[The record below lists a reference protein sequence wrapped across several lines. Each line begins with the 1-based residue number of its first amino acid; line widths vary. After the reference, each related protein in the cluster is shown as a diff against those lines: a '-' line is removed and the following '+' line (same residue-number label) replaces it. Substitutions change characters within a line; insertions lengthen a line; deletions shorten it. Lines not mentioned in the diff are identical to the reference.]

1 MAAPSPARIR
11 FLKGVVFALCL
22 LPALRLAWRAAHGG
36 LGANPIEVVTRA
48 AGWWTLALLL
58 ITLSV
63 TPLRRLAGAPWL
75 LRFRRMLGLFA
86 FAYALTHLGLYVW
99 LDQFFDAMAIL
110 EDILKRPFITVGML
124 AMTMLIPLAATS
136 TDGMVRRLGARRWQ
150 ALHRLVYVIVPL
162 GVLHYWWLVKRD
174 VTQPAIFLGLAVLL
188 LAYRAVVAARGLRTA
203 GSPVRT
209 PQVRES
215 RAIAGQTRS

>member
-58 ITLSV
+58 VTLSV
-63 TPLRRLAGAPWL
+63 TPLRRLVGAPWL
-75 LRFRRMLGLFA
+75 LRFRRMLGLFS

-99 LDQFFDAMAIL
+99 MDQFFDWMAIL
-110 EDILKRPFITVGML
+110 EDILERPFITVGML
-124 AMTMLIPLAATS
+124 AMTLLIPLAATS

-162 GVLHYWWLVKRD
+162 AVLHFWWLVKRD
-174 VTQPAIFLGLAVLL
+174 VTQPAVFLGLAALL
-188 LAYRAVVAARGLRTA
+188 LGYRIVVALRA
-203 GSPVRT
+203 PRT
-209 PQVRES
+209 TTPGTHTPSVRET
-215 RAIAGQTRS
+215 RVVAGQTRS

>member
-1 MAAPSPARIR
+1 MASPSPARISL
-11 FLKGVVFALCL
+11 LKGVVFALCL

-48 AGWWTLALLL
+48 AGWWTLAMLLV
-58 ITLSV
+58 TLSI
-63 TPLRRLAGAPWL
+63 TPLRRLTGAPWL

-86 FAYALTHLGLYVW
+86 FAYAVTHLALYLW
-99 LDQFFDAMAIL
+99 LDQFFDWMAIA

-124 AMTMLIPLAATS
+124 AMILLIPLAVTS
-136 TDGMVRRLGARRWQ
+136 TDRMVRRLGARRWQ

-174 VTQPAIFLGLAVLL
+174 VTQPAIFLGLAGLL
-188 LAYRAVVAARGLRTA
+188 LGYRIAVAAQGA
-203 GSPVRT
+203 RT
-209 PQVRES
+209 PGPRLRSPTVPES
-215 RAIAGQTRS
+215 RPIAGQTRS